1 MLNTLFQGIF
11 QPVEQSAPDIAA
23 FILCLLFALALG
35 CIFALCY
42 RFKNQTSFSFLGA
55 IALLPMVV
63 CVVIL
68 MVNGNIGTGVAVA
81 GAFTLVRF
89 RSLPGNASE
98 IGAIFAAMGIG
109 LICGMGYLG
118 FAALF
123 AVIIFLFFLIYHTLC
138 EKQATRDEQNKL
150 LRVTIPED
158 LDYTGIFDDLF
169 AQYTKSHKL
178 VSVKTTNLG
187 SMFRLVYE
195 ITLRDAASEK
205 PLIDAMRCRNGN
217 LEICVSMQEH
227 DPLTL

>member
-1 MLNTLFQGIF
+1 MLNSLFKGLFDNTTI
-11 QPVEQSAPDIAA
+11 SSPDIVSF
-23 FILCLLFALALG
+23 FICLLFALALG
-35 CIFALCY
+35 CIFSLCY
-42 RFKNQTSFSFLGA
+42 KIKNEASLSFLGA
-55 IALLPMVV
+55 LALLPMVV
-63 CVVIL
+63 SVVIL
-68 MVNGNIGTGVAVA
+68 MVNGNVGTGVAVA

-109 LICGMGYLG
+109 LVCGMGYLG
-118 FAALF
+118 FAAIF
-123 AVIIFLFFLIYHTLC
+123 WVIVCLFFLIYHTLC
-138 EKQATRDEQNKL
+138 AKLATYGAQNKI

-169 AQYTKSHKL
+169 AQYTKRHKL
-178 VSVKTTNLG
+178 ISVKTTNLG
-187 SMFRLVYE
+187 SMFCLVYE
-195 ITLRDAASEK
+195 ITLREAASEK

>member
-1 MLNTLFQGIF
+1 MLNTLFKGIF
-11 QPVEQSAPDIAA
+11 QSAEQTAPNVASFLI
-23 FILCLLFALALG
+23 CLLFALALG
-35 CIFALCY
+35 CIFSLCY
-42 RFKNQTSFSFLGA
+42 RYKNQASLSFLGA
-55 IALLPMVV
+55 LALLPMVV
-63 CVVIL
+63 SVVIL

-118 FAALF
+118 FATLF
-123 AVIIFLFFLIYHTLC
+123 CVIVCLFFLIYHTLC
-138 EKQATRDEQNKL
+138 TRQSARDELKKL
-150 LRVTIPED
+150 LRITIPED

-169 AQYTKSHKL
+169 AQYTKDHKL

-195 ITLRDAASEK
+195 ITLSESASEK

-227 DPLTL
+227 DPLAL

>member
-1 MLNTLFQGIF
+1 MLNTLFKGIY
-11 QPVEQSAPDIAA
+11 QTTAPSTLDIASF
-23 FILCLLFALALG
+23 FICLLFALMLG
-35 CIFALCY
+35 CIFSLCY
-42 RFKNQTSFSFLGA
+42 RFKNHTSISFPGA
-55 IALLPMVV
+55 LALLPMVV
-63 CVVIL
+63 CVVII
-68 MVNGNIGTGVAVA
+68 MVNGNVGTGVAVA

-89 RSLPGNASE
+89 RSVPGNASE

-123 AVIIFLFFLIYHTLC
+123 CVIVCLFFLIYHAFC
-138 EKQATRDEQNKL
+138 AKQAARGELNKL
-150 LRVTIPED
+150 LRITIPED

-169 AQYTKSHKL
+169 AQYTKRHKL
-178 VSVKTTNLG
+178 ISVKTTNLG
-187 SMFRLVYE
+187 SMFRLTYE
-195 ITLRDAASEK
+195 ITLRESASEK

>member
-55 IALLPMVV
+55 LALLPMVV

-123 AVIIFLFFLIYHTLC
+123 AVIIFLFFLIFFKVY
-138 EKQATRDEQNKL
+138 R
-150 LRVTIPED
+150 IP
-158 LDYTGIFDDLF
+158 Y
-169 AQYTKSHKL
+169 
-178 VSVKTTNLG
+178 
-187 SMFRLVYE
+187 
-195 ITLRDAASEK
+195 
-205 PLIDAMRCRNGN
+205 
-217 LEICVSMQEH
+217 
-227 DPLTL
+227 